1 MSFKIRMSAVV
12 ALICVVGCS
21 AQDPGP
27 LNEVQSELADA
38 QAEITKLKA
47 ELHET
52 TKRLHDTQAKIGDS
66 ETKLF
71 AAVKSSREAQA
82 QVVEITAEKDKLAE
96 QVEDLIKERNA
107 LKRATK

>member
-52 TKRLHDTQAKIGDS
+52 TKRLHWRRRQ
-66 ETKLF
+66 
-71 AAVKSSREAQA
+71 KSAIPRRSCSPQ
-82 QVVEITAEKDKLAE
+82 
-96 QVEDLIKERNA
+96 
-107 LKRATK
+107 